1 MLGKLFSDFV
11 YIYFSLFMK
20 ISLLFVKKIRVIYWI
35 YQFFY
40 NLLTYEFRWAL
51 IFKFNRTKIY
61 IKKLLN
67 SRTMQKI
74 LILCCLWSFI

>member
-40 NLLTYEFRWAL
+40 NLLTYEFR
-51 IFKFNRTKIY
+51 
-61 IKKLLN
+61 
-67 SRTMQKI
+67 
-74 LILCCLWSFI
+74 